1 MSPKPRPR
9 PESRL
14 EGEIVMAYNILL
26 VEDSA
31 MVRDVIAKT
40 LSLADVDIGELH
52 QAGNGAEALE
62 ILHAKWID
70 IVFTDINMPVMNGI
84 ELVERMSGE
93 GILSLIPV
101 IILSTDGSATRVEQL
116 MSKGVRAYIRKPFT
130 PEILRRVI
138 VEVLEEHHEP

>member
-1 MSPKPRPR
+1 MSIKV
-9 PESRL
+9 EK
-14 EGEIVMAYNILL
+14 EVIAMAYNVLL

-31 MVRDVIAKT
+31 LVRDVIAKT
-40 LSLADVDIGELH
+40 LSLADVNLGELH
-52 QAGNGAEALE
+52 QAANGAEAMD
-62 ILHAKWID
+62 IMHAKWID

-84 ELVERMSGE
+84 ELVEHMSSD

-138 VEVLEEHHEP
+138 LEVLEEHYES